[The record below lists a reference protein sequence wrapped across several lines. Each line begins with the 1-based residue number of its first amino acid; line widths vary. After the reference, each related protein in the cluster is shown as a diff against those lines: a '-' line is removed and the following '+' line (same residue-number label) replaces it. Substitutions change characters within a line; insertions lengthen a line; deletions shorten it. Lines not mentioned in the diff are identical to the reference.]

1 MACFVLSRLSAAF
14 LLFSVSSVLLLCRCF
29 FVSFP
34 LPFFFLYFFSLH
46 VSVLFPS
53 CVIFPV
59 SLFLV
64 SDTRVL
70 NMPRPGCRTC
80 RDPGGIQCPSVSPCF
95 LSAFRCFLSRAC
107 VYIIMYSSF
116 HLFLPCACIQEK
128 YVLQHNCQS
137 AFYKNV

>member
-34 LPFFFLYFFSLH
+34 LPFFFLSFFSLH

-64 SDTRVL
+64 SDTRVSDVPRPGCRTCRDPGVGRAETRMS

-80 RDPGGIQCPSVSPCF
+80 RDPGVIHVKTRVSYNALPYLRIFFQPSVVF
-95 LSAFRCFLSRAC
+95 FRAHAHIL
-107 VYIIMYSSF
+107 
-116 HLFLPCACIQEK
+116 
-128 YVLQHNCQS
+128 
-137 AFYKNV
+137 

>member
-1 MACFVLSRLSAAF
+1 MACFVFSRLSAAF
-14 LLFSVSSVLLLCRCF
+14 LLFSVSVLLLCRCF

-64 SDTRVL
+64 SDTRVS
-70 NMPRPGCRTC
+70 NVPRPGCRTC
-80 RDPGGIQCPSVSPCF
+80 RDPGVGHVKIRVSCNALPYLRVFFPPSV
-95 LSAFRCFLSRAC
+95 AFFPRAC
-107 VYIIMYSSF
+107 AYIIMYPFCQTF
-116 HLFLPCACIQEK
+116 HPP
-128 YVLQHNCQS
+128 
-137 AFYKNV
+137 